1 MVRPVLDDSAPSC
14 VLGRTGGARGAEWG
28 IVRCCSIFF
37 RVSSRVELSDPEF
50 EGELDR
56 PWAENIVTAAA
67 AVLTVA
73 MLSSVAVLMYLA

>member
-1 MVRPVLDDSAPSC
+1 MSLDILS
-14 VLGRTGGARGAEWG
+14 
-28 IVRCCSIFF
+28 
-37 RVSSRVELSDPEF
+37 RVESVELSDPEF

-73 MLSSVAVLMYLA
+73 MVSSVARADVSRLTSTTGRAGRAGNLRRTGAATG

>member
-1 MVRPVLDDSAPSC
+1 MSLDIRS
-14 VLGRTGGARGAEWG
+14 
-28 IVRCCSIFF
+28 
-37 RVSSRVELSDPEF
+37 RVESVELSDPEF

-73 MLSSVAVLMYLA
+73 MVSSVAVLMYLA